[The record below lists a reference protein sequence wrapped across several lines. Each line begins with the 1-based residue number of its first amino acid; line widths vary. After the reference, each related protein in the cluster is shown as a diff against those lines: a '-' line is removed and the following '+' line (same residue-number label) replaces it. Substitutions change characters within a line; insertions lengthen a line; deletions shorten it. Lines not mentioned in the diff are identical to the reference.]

1 MSSELLTLAREIAL
15 EAAELAARR
24 RTEGVTVAATKSSA
38 VDVVTAAD
46 REVEALIRDRL
57 ASARPADGFFGEE
70 TGAAASTSGVT
81 WIVDPIDGTVNYL
94 FGLPMYSVSIAAV
107 EGEPVPGQWQA
118 LAGCVVNP
126 ASGEMFTASRGEG
139 STLNGHPLGLGPA
152 APLAEA
158 LIATGFSYAE
168 DRRRRQG
175 AMIAKLLP
183 QLRDLRRLGSAA
195 LDISFVAAGRLDA
208 FFEEYLSPWDY
219 AAAALIAEEAGARI
233 HLAPTGR
240 ITVAHPDLL
249 GPLVAALDQ
258 AEL

>member
-1 MSSELLTLAREIAL
+1 MSSELLTLAQDIAL
-15 EAAELAARR
+15 QAAELAARR
-24 RTEGVTVAATKSSA
+24 RAEGVTVAGTKSSA

-70 TGAAASTSGVT
+70 SGAAASTSGVT

-107 EGEPVPGQWQA
+107 EGEPVPGRWKA

-126 ASGEMFTASRGEG
+126 ATGELFAASRGAG
-139 STLNGHPLGLGPA
+139 STLNGHRLELGSA
-152 APLAEA
+152 ATLAEA
-158 LIATGFSYAE
+158 LIATGFSYSE

-175 AMIAKLLP
+175 AMIARLLP

-195 LDISFVAAGRLDA
+195 LDICFVAAGRLDA
-208 FFEEYLSPWDY
+208 FFENYLSPWDY
-219 AAAALIAEEAGARI
+219 AAAALIAEEAGARV
-233 HLAPTGR
+233 HLAASGR

-258 AEL
+258 AES